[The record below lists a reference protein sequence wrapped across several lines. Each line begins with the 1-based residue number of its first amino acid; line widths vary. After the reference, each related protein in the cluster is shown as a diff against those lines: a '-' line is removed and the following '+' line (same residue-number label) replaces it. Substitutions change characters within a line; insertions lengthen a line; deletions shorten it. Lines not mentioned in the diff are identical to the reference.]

1 MKEYKLPLESFVGGY
16 MAPAKLC
23 DEIMDYFHN
32 NKDKQYTGMVSN
44 FKVQPE
50 IKESTDIEIWP
61 HDLFPPFDKV

>member
-32 NKDKQYTGMVSN
+32 NKDKQYTV
-44 FKVQPE
+44 F
-50 IKESTDIEIWP
+50 
-61 HDLFPPFDKV
+61 